1 MKIASAPAARWTFSA
16 ADRVAACPASAAL
29 PQARRAGSADA
40 TRGTAIH
47 AFLRDLVVDGAER
60 ALARVPAAA
69 EHRAV
74 CEALSVGGLEQLWR
88 GGGTLCEASYA
99 YSPAARTSRYL
110 GLDIGRGYQVEAHE
124 VAGTIDLVATWPH
137 DEEPPLVIDWK
148 TGHHPPRARGN
159 GQLLLGALSV
169 WCAHRTSSVRTA
181 IVHIDDAGAWH
192 VDEHVLDRD
201 ALEEGAER
209 VMRWHAAAETAREQ
223 VLAGVVPD
231 VTMGPHCRY
240 CSAIASCPGQA
251 GALRML
257 LGGEPLQLDVVTAAD
272 AGRAW
277 QLATDARRAL
287 DEVERSLR
295 ARVDAEGS
303 LPLPDGSIVRPVD
316 VTRESLDVSRAL
328 AVVELHLGVEARA
341 QADGLIKRSIGKA
354 ELLSLAGR
362 TTAAK
367 NSLLSALRA
376 AGATHATSTTSYRTS
391 TPKEDKE

>member
-1 MKIASAPAARWTFSA
+1 MRIQSAPSARWTFSA

-60 ALARVPAAA
+60 ALARVPTTA

-74 CEALSVGGLEQLWR
+74 CEALSVGGLERLWR
-88 GGGTLCEASYA
+88 GGGTWCEASYA
-99 YSPAARTSRYL
+99 YSPAARTSRFL

-124 VAGTIDLVATWPH
+124 VAGTVDLVATWG
-137 DEEPPLVIDWK
+137 DEDALVVDWK

-159 GQLLLGALSV
+159 GQLLLGALAV
-169 WCAHRTSSVRTA
+169 WCQRRTSSIRTA

-192 VDEHVLDRD
+192 VDEHVLDRA

-209 VMRWHAAAETAREQ
+209 VMQWHAAAEAAREQ

-231 VTMGPHCRY
+231 VVMGPHCRY
-240 CSAIASCPGQA
+240 CAAIASCPGQA

-257 LGGEPLQLDVVTAAD
+257 LGGEALGLDAVSAAD

-277 QLATDARRAL
+277 QMATDARRAL
-287 DEVERSLR
+287 DEVERALR

-303 LPLPDGSIVRPVD
+303 LPLPDGSVVRPIEM
-316 VTRESLDVSRAL
+316 TRESLDVPRAL
-328 AVVELHLGVEARA
+328 AVVEMHLGAEARA

-376 AGATHATSTTSYRTS
+376 AGATHATTTTSYRTG
-391 TPKEDKE
+391 TPKETDR

>member
-1 MKIASAPAARWTFSA
+1 MKIASAPAVRWTFSA

-47 AFLRDLVVDGAER
+47 AFLRDLVVDGSEQ
-60 ALARVPAAA
+60 ALARVPASA

-74 CEALSVGGLEQLWR
+74 CEALSVGGLEKLWR
-88 GGGTLCEASYA
+88 GGGTWCEASYA
-99 YSPAARTSRYL
+99 YSPAARTSRFL

-124 VAGTIDLVATWPH
+124 VAGTIDLVASWPH
-137 DEEPPLVIDWK
+137 DEEPPLVLDWK
-148 TGHHPPRARGN
+148 TGHHPPRAQGN
-159 GQLLLGALSV
+159 GQLLLGALCV
-169 WCAHRTSSVRTA
+169 WCQRRTSSIRTA

-192 VDEHVLDRD
+192 VDEHVLDRA

-209 VMRWHAAAETAREQ
+209 VMQWHAAAEAAREQ

-231 VTMGPHCRY
+231 VVMGPHCRY
-240 CSAIASCPGQA
+240 CAAIASCPGQA

-257 LGGEPLQLDVVTAAD
+257 LGGDALQLDVVTTAD

-277 QLATDARRAL
+277 QMATDARRAL
-287 DEVERSLR
+287 DEVERALR
-295 ARVDAEGS
+295 ARVDAEGL
-303 LPLPDGSIVRPVD
+303 LPLPDGSVVRPVEM
-316 VTRESLDVSRAL
+316 TRESLDVPRAL
-328 AVVELHLGVEARA
+328 AVVEMHLGAEARA

-362 TTAAK
+362 TTSAK

-376 AGATHATSTTSYRTS
+376 AGATHATSTTSYRTG
-391 TPKEDKE
+391 TPKEEKL

>member
-1 MKIASAPAARWTFSA
+1 MKIASAPAVRWTFSA

-47 AFLRDLVVDGAER
+47 AFLRDLVVDGAEC
-60 ALARVPAAA
+60 ALARVPVAA

-88 GGGTLCEASYA
+88 GGHALAEVSYA
-99 YSPAARTSRYL
+99 YSPAARTTRYL
-110 GLDIGRGYQVEAHE
+110 GRDLDRGYQVEAHE
-124 VAGTIDLVATWPH
+124 VAGTIDLVATWG
-137 DEEPPLVIDWK
+137 DGDVLVLDWK
-148 TGHHPPRARGN
+148 TGHHPPRAQGN
-159 GQLLLGALSV
+159 GQLLLGALAL
-169 WCAHRTSSVRTA
+169 WCAHRTSSIRTA

-192 VDEHVLDRD
+192 VDEHVIDRNE
-201 ALEEGAER
+201 LEQGAER
-209 VMRWHAAAETAREQ
+209 VMRWHAAAEAAREQ

-231 VTMGPHCRY
+231 VVMGPHCRY
-240 CSAIASCPGQA
+240 CAAIASCPGQA

-257 LGGEPLQLDVVTAAD
+257 LGGNPLQLDVVTASD

-287 DEVERSLR
+287 DEVERALR

-303 LPLPDGSIVRPVD
+303 LPLPDGSVVRPIEM
-316 VTRESLDVSRAL
+316 TRESLDVGRAL
-328 AVVELHLGVEARA
+328 AVVEMHLGAEARA

-367 NSLLSALRA
+367 NSFLSALRA

>member
-1 MKIASAPAARWTFSA
+1 MKSTVAPAPRWTFSA

-29 PQARRAGSADA
+29 PQARRAGGHDA

-60 ALARVPAAA
+60 ALARVPTAA

-74 CEALSVGGLEQLWR
+74 CEALSVGGIEQLWR
-88 GGGTLCEASYA
+88 GGHAVAEVAYA
-99 YSPAARTSRYL
+99 YSPAARTSCYL
-110 GLDIGRGYQVEAHE
+110 GRDLDRGYQAEAHE
-124 VAGTIDLVATWPH
+124 VAGTIDLVATWPRG
-137 DEEPPLVIDWK
+137 EEPPLVVDWK

-159 GQLLLGALSV
+159 GQLLLGALAV
-169 WCAHRTSSVRTA
+169 WCQQRTSMARTA

-192 VDEHVLDRD
+192 LDEHVLDRT

-209 VMRWHAAAETAREQ
+209 VMQWHAAAEAAREQ

-231 VTMGPHCRY
+231 VAMGPHCRY
-240 CSAIASCPGQA
+240 CAAVASCPGQA

-257 LGGEPLQLDVVTAAD
+257 LGGDALRLDAVSAAD

-277 QLATDARRAL
+277 QMATDARRAL
-287 DEVERSLR
+287 DEVERALR
-295 ARVDAEGS
+295 ARVDADGS
-303 LPLPDGSIVRPVD
+303 LPLPDGSVVRPVEM
-316 VTRESLDVSRAL
+316 TRESVDVSRAL
-328 AVVELHLGVEARA
+328 AVVEMHLGAEARA
-341 QADGLIKRSIGKA
+341 QADNLIKRSIGKA

-376 AGATHATSTTSYRTS
+376 AGATHATSTTSYRTG

>member
-1 MKIASAPAARWTFSA
+1 MKIASAPAVRWTFSA

-47 AFLRDLVVDGAER
+47 AFLRDLVVDGAEC
-60 ALARVPAAA
+60 ALSRVPTTA

-88 GGGTLCEASYA
+88 GGHALAEVAYA
-99 YSPAARTSRYL
+99 YSPAARTTRYL
-110 GLDIGRGYQVEAHE
+110 GRDLDRGYQAEAHE
-124 VAGTIDLVATWPH
+124 VAGTVDLVATRG
-137 DEEPPLVIDWK
+137 DDDALVVDWK

-159 GQLLLGALSV
+159 GQLLLGALAV
-169 WCAHRTSSVRTA
+169 WCQRRTSSIRTA

-209 VMRWHAAAETAREQ
+209 VMQWHAAAEAAREQ

-240 CSAIASCPGQA
+240 CAAITSCPGQA

-257 LGGEPLQLDVVTAAD
+257 LGGDALQLDVVSAAD

-287 DEVERSLR
+287 DEVERALR

-303 LPLPDGSIVRPVD
+303 LPLPDGSVVRPVD
-316 VTRESLDVSRAL
+316 VTRESLDVGRAL
-328 AVVELHLGVEARA
+328 AVVEMHLGAEARA

-367 NSLLSALRA
+367 NSFLSALRA
-376 AGATHATSTTSYRTS
+376 AGATHATSTTSYRTG
-391 TPKEDKE
+391 TPKGEE